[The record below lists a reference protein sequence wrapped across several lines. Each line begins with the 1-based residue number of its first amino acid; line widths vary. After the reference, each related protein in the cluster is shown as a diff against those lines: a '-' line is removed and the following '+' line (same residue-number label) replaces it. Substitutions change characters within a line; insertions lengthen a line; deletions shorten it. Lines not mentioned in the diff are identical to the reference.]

1 MKRNI
6 FALTIV
12 MAALFVFNS
21 CGKYEEG
28 PSFSLLTKKARITGI
43 WKFDKMYENGVEITL
58 SDDMKNTTIELMKDG
73 TGKYTVVF
81 GGLEMNVDVEWE
93 FSDDKMQLK
102 QRMKDFM
109 DPTQWGEWEESDI
122 LRLTN
127 KECWMQDEDT
137 TGGTT
142 TVTEVHLIKE

>member
-6 FALTIV
+6 FALTIF

-28 PSFSLLTKKARITGI
+28 PSFSLLPKKARITGI
-43 WKFDKMYENGVEITL
+43 WKFEKIYENGVEVTL
-58 SDDMKNTTIELMKDG
+58 DETMQSATIELMKDG
-73 TGKYTVVF
+73 TGKYTITYS
-81 GGLEMNVDVEWE
+81 GIKMSVDAEWE

-102 QRMKDFM
+102 MRVKDHSS
-109 DPTQWGEWEESDI
+109 QWGEWEESEI

-127 KECWMQDEDT
+127 KECWLQEEYT

-142 TVTEVHLIKE
+142 TVSEIHLIKE

>member
-28 PSFSLLTKKARITGI
+28 PGVSLLSKKARITGV
-43 WKFDKMYENGVEITL
+43 WSFDKMFVDGTEVVLDEMMKAAKVELI
-58 SDDMKNTTIELMKDG
+58 KDG
-73 TGKYTVVF
+73 TGKMSMSFMGFTF
-81 GGLEMNVDVEWE
+81 NSDLEWE
-93 FSDDKMQLK
+93 FNDEKTHLKM
-102 QRMKDFM
+102 RMKDFE
-109 DPTQWGEWEESDI
+109 TSEWDEWDESEI

-127 KECWMQDEDT
+127 KECWLKNVDTYEDV
-137 TGGTT
+137 TT
-142 TVTEVHLIKE
+142 TTITHLAKE